1 MEPAPPFGQDR
12 FMTNPEE
19 DLPRPAKKL
28 LVPLALDMLGVD
40 ELNAYI
46 ADLNAEISRVKQAIA
61 AKQAHKDAAAAF
73 FKAPP
78 AP

>member
-1 MEPAPPFGQDR
+1 MEPAPPFGQGR

-28 LVPLALDMLGVD
+28 LVPPVLDMLGVD
-40 ELNAYI
+40 ELNTYI